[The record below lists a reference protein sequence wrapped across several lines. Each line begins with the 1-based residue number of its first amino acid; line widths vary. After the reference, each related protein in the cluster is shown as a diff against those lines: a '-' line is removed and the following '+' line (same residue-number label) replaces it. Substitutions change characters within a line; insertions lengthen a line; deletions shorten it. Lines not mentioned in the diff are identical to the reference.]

1 MEPNEALGIAAQV
14 AVALAGFAG
23 VVVVFKPDPVPHLTR
38 LDRIRLQLLLHNSV
52 CPLAY
57 ALFGML
63 LLCVKPAP
71 DSIWRW
77 CSGFALAFQAPG
89 AFIAFRN
96 ARNLTPEEYRNSS
109 KPLLYGIGAMGFLA
123 LVFQVCNVATLN
135 LFWPFFLFIVAHLI
149 AGMLQ
154 FLRMVMLLPP
164 KEGDGK

>member
-23 VVVVFKPDPVPHLTR
+23 VVVVFKPDPVPRLSR
-38 LDRIRLQLLLHNSV
+38 LDRTRLQLLLHNSI

-63 LLCVKPAP
+63 LLSAKPTP
-71 DSIWRW
+71 DSVWRW
-77 CSGFALAFQAPG
+77 CSAFALVFQAPG

-96 ARNLTPEEYRNSS
+96 ARNLTPEEYRNSN
-109 KPLLYGIGAMGFLA
+109 KLLLYSIGGMGVVSL
-123 LVFQVCNVATLN
+123 LLQVYNVTSLN
-135 LFWPFFLFIVAHLI
+135 LFWPFFLSIVTHLV

-154 FLRMVMLLPP
+154 FVRMVMLHPD
-164 KEGDGK
+164 KE